1 MNPDA
6 LARLSARI
14 EALEAEK
21 AALVRRVLRGE
32 GDLRAADERVAD
44 GALRLQEALGHL
56 ESERAKG
63 TALRRDQDQ
72 LRSELSTQAMLLRE
86 LPVLAARC
94 EALEAALAANEAAEV
109 DEASAKAALN
119 RALAAERALRAGIED
134 AFSQEVLTRA
144 ELEKALA
151 ESHSARMALEESLAQ
166 ERKQRIGAEVALA
179 ASGELLQAAEQRLT
193 PPATPEPVR
202 AIDGSDEV
210 GTSFVIDGSDEV
222 GTSVV
227 IDARAFPVSEP
238 PSSALPSTREVRARE
253 KGLRDEL
260 TLLGARNDALVDLA
274 HHALRALIA
283 AVDGSLDPSLA
294 TPSRRPAADLLSERL
309 RMLLGGVAPG
319 HAEPRLAAA
328 MVTSLGG
335 TLRIDP
341 AVGHVIV
348 DFSRVRKSDA
358 VAVEGDFAPEEEDAV
373 ADAYLLFV
381 ASWAASVY
389 LASKMAQLPAGPGDA
404 PRTFRFTPFG
414 SSRR

>member
-193 PPATPEPVR
+193 PPSTPEPVR
-202 AIDGSDEV
+202 AV
-210 GTSFVIDGSDEV
+210 
-222 GTSVV
+222 
-227 IDARAFPVSEP
+227 DARAFPVSEP